1 MTKLRTWLLHNTV
14 LKFVSALFGLIIWLL
29 VADNSNPEIYDTVS
43 ADLLS
48 KNAYSFLSS
57 DQVYTLS
64 AEEVEISYKVRSNYQ
79 EKIKTSDFKAYID
92 FSELTET
99 AGMYTLPVHIDT
111 TPSAESRVSDLKA
124 DPSYINVYTEK
135 IQQKKFA
142 VNCTM
147 SGSVG
152 TGYVEGEIELSPE
165 YVYVKGP
172 VSLIGQ
178 ISSLGI
184 SIDLDDITADQTGTQ
199 QVAFYDA
206 NGNELPELT
215 TKLSYAGDISYHV
228 PVYRTKSLS
237 ISAFAGGMPGTGYT
251 VESVE
256 TSPTFISVYGPE
268 EILNKHSYIL
278 IPGSDLSVA
287 GITENMT
294 KNIDIS
300 KYIPEGLTP
309 VQNNHEIT
317 VYVKMR
323 NAFENIENGTA
334 AETIREPERHPVT
347 EAPEPTAESTES
359 LPETETVTEE
369 NYSETDLPET
379 ASPETESSSPQE
391 TESAPLEESTEKI
404 PEGTEAEST
413 EALSSTGEESHAE
426 D

>member
-14 LKFVSALFGLIIWLL
+14 LKFVSVLFALIIWLL
-29 VADNSNPEIYDTVS
+29 VADNSNPEIYDTVN

-64 AEEVEISYKVRSNYQ
+64 AEKVEISYKVRSNYQ
-79 EKIKTSDFKAYID
+79 EKIKPSDFKAFID

-99 AGMYTLPVHIDT
+99 AGMYTLPVHIDAA
-111 TPSAESRVSDLKA
+111 PSAESRVSDLKA
-124 DPSYINVYTEK
+124 DPSYINIYTEK

-147 SGSVG
+147 SGNVG

-178 ISSLGI
+178 ISSIGI

-199 QVAFYDA
+199 QIAFYDA

-228 PVYRTKSLS
+228 PVFRTKSLS

-323 NAFENIENGTA
+323 NAFEHIEDETKPE
-334 AETIREPERHPVT
+334 AETGKPVDAET
-347 EAPEPTAESTES
+347 SRPTAESTAA
-359 LPETETVTEE
+359 LPETETAEKS
-369 NYSETDLPET
+369 SETESPVLENSET
-379 ASPETESSSPQE
+379 GSSADTETENASPEESGEE
-391 TESAPLEESTEKI
+391 T

-413 EALSSTGEESHAE
+413 EQPVSEGEESHAE